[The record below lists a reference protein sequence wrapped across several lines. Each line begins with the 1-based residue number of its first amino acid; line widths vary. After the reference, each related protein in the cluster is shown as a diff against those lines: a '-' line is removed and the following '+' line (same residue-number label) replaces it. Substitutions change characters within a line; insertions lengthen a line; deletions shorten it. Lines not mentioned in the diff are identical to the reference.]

1 MRENLGELGR
11 DGFFH
16 VYQLMVYPMI
26 AQFLCQPE
34 LPGFAYAETHRAFD
48 ILTFVILTRETF
60 FLDVGGVAGGLGY
73 L

>member
-1 MRENLGELGR
+1 
-11 DGFFH
+11 
-16 VYQLMVYPMI
+16 MVYPMI

-60 FLDVGGVAGGLGY
+60 FLDVGRVAGGLGY

>member
-1 MRENLGELGR
+1 MCENLGELRR
-11 DGFFH
+11 DGFFR

-26 AQFLCQPE
+26 GQFLCQPE
-34 LPGFAYAETHRAFD
+34 LPGFTYAKTHRAFD

-60 FLDVGGVAGGLGY
+60 FLDVGGVAGRLGY